1 MTARTDATSTRIVRA
16 TDHLRFGLAEL
27 AEVERDAPAEVAS
40 VVAIIVAHLRSW
52 HPEAVS
58 PLGAL
63 GPPTEAI
70 RDPRGEAGPR

>member
-1 MTARTDATSTRIVRA
+1 MTARTDATGARLVRA
-16 TDHLRFGLAEL
+16 TDYIRFGLAEL
-27 AEVERDAPAEVAS
+27 AEAECDAPGEVAS

-63 GPPTEAI
+63 GPPTETI
-70 RDPRGEAGPR
+70 RDPRGESAR